1 MFRWALAA
9 AFACVSAASFAE
21 PIRVATFN
29 TSLTRKGPGLLLRDI
44 RKLKDSQIRNV
55 MAIIQTVRPDIL
67 LINEFDHDYENLA
80 LREFLDLLA
89 QDAGERKGIRY
100 PYFCAPP
107 QNVGVPSGWDLNG
120 DGKLGGPADAYGFG
134 NFRGQYAMALVSK
147 FPIQTDAAK
156 DFSEVLWNQI
166 PNAEMPKAADGSD
179 FPSYPAL
186 HIMRLSSKGHW
197 DVPIALPSGDTL
209 HILASHPTPPI
220 FDGPEDMNGKRN
232 RAEILF
238 WDTYIRTALQ
248 PHTDKYVV
256 LGDLNADPFDGE
268 GSHDAISVLI
278 NGRYLTDPK
287 PQSNGARI
295 ASKTQGGVNTKH
307 KSDPATDTAD
317 WRDDRGPGNLRVDY
331 VLPSKTL
338 TLSDASV
345 FWPASDEAGFEWIGS
360 DGRASSDHRLV
371 WVDIE

>member
-100 PYFCAPP
+100 PYFYAPP
-107 QNVGVPSGWDLNG
+107 QNVGVPSRLDLNG

-147 FPIQTDAAK
+147 FPIQKDAAK